1 MSIKSLSTT
10 RINKEDRIIVALLE
24 HPTLEKA
31 AAAIGISDVTV
42 WRWMKRPEFQEAY
55 RNARRKSFSQS
66 IARLQNASNAAVA
79 TLLRIMTD
87 REAPAAS
94 RVRAADCVLQN
105 ALRGIEMED
114 LDVRLARLEQMAEQS
129 AVLLDDPGSL
139 GQ

>member
-66 IARLQNASNAAVA
+66 IAAF
-79 TLLRIMTD
+79 
-87 REAPAAS
+87 
-94 RVRAADCVLQN
+94 
-105 ALRGIEMED
+105 
-114 LDVRLARLEQMAEQS
+114 AE
-129 AVLLDDPGSL
+129 
-139 GQ
+139 

>member
-1 MSIKSLSTT
+1 
-10 RINKEDRIIVALLE
+10 
-24 HPTLEKA
+24 LEKA

-94 RVRAADCVLQN
+94 RVSAADCVLHN

-129 AVLLDDPGSL
+129 AVLLNDPGSL